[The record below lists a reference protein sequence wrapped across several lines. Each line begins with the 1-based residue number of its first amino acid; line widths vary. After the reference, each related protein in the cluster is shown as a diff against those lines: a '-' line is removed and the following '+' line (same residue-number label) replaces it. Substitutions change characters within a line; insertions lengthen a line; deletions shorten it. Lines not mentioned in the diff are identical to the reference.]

1 MKKRLDVLLLEKGM
15 APSRERAKA
24 IIMSGIVY
32 VNNQKA
38 DKAGMSIPEDAEIE
52 IRGKTN
58 SFVSRG
64 GLKIEKA
71 LDYFHIDP
79 KDLCVMDIGASTG
92 GFTDCLLTRGARKVY
107 SIDVGYG
114 QLAWK
119 LRQDPRVVCMER
131 TNIRYVT
138 PEQLDDVPE
147 FAVIDVSFISLKLVL
162 PVVANLLN
170 EHGRIACLIKP
181 QFEAGKG
188 KVGKKGVV
196 REPEIH
202 LEVLQ
207 SFIQNAHDAGFHVYS
222 LTFSPIKGPEGNIEF
237 LGYLGKDGG
246 DAELDPAAVV
256 AQAHGVL
263 TNHDDETLKFPN

>member
-1 MKKRLDVLLLEKGM
+1 MKKRLDVLLFEKGM
-15 APSRERAKA
+15 VPSRERAKA

-71 LDYFHIDP
+71 LNYFQIDP

-138 PEQLDDVPE
+138 PEQLEDVPD

-162 PVVANLLN
+162 PVVANLLQ

-188 KVGKKGVV
+188 
-196 REPEIH
+196 
-202 LEVLQ
+202 
-207 SFIQNAHDAGFHVYS
+207 
-222 LTFSPIKGPEGNIEF
+222 
-237 LGYLGKDGG
+237 
-246 DAELDPAAVV
+246 
-256 AQAHGVL
+256 
-263 TNHDDETLKFPN
+263 

>member
-1 MKKRLDVLLLEKGM
+1 MKKKSLDVLLFEKGM
-15 APSRERAKA
+15 VPSRERAKA

-71 LDYFHIDP
+71 LTYFQIDP

-119 LRQDPRVVCMER
+119 LRNDPRVVNLER
-131 TNIRYVT
+131 IIRFNSRMLSVVQRKRCINISFVCN
-138 PEQLDDVPE
+138 
-147 FAVIDVSFISLKLVL
+147 IDWNK
-162 PVVANLLN
+162 N
-170 EHGRIACLIKP
+170 RIFCCFCTKSDCS
-181 QFEAGKG
+181 
-188 KVGKKGVV
+188 V
-196 REPEIH
+196 
-202 LEVLQ
+202 
-207 SFIQNAHDAGFHVYS
+207 
-222 LTFSPIKGPEGNIEF
+222 
-237 LGYLGKDGG
+237 
-246 DAELDPAAVV
+246 
-256 AQAHGVL
+256 
-263 TNHDDETLKFPN
+263 

>member
-1 MKKRLDVLLLEKGM
+1 MKKKRLDVLLFEKGM
-15 APSRERAKA
+15 VPSRERAKA

-71 LDYFHIDP
+71 LNYFQIDP

-131 TNIRYVT
+131 TNIRKVT
-138 PEQLDDVPE
+138 PDMLDDVPE

-162 PVVANLLN
+162 PVVAQLLS

-202 LEVLQ
+202 LDVLNA
-207 SFIQNAHDAGFHVYS
+207 FIENAHEAGFHIYN

-237 LGYLGKDGG
+237 LGYIGKDGE
-246 DAELDPAAVV
+246 DADIDTAALV
-256 AQAHGVL
+256 AEAHGAL
-263 TNHDDETLKFPN
+263 DKHDE